1 MIARLMEI
9 GIIILVVAWGLG
21 TAVSAAETSPAI
33 TPTPAVTSSDI
44 VITDDIEPYFGPLVP
59 GNPLYELKLALEN
72 LDEAFTL
79 DTSEKVLKQVNHAE
93 LRISEIKGLLLM
105 NRSEEAERA
114 LDAYLEKMDLAA
126 AGISAVP
133 VRTTGVAEA
142 YEKHVK
148 HELVLWDLLQENP
161 ESTQLWRAYNQ
172 SISLEEKFLEKST
185 VRIEK
190 RLTQLNRVTA
200 RIVKISEK
208 AGDSGQV
215 QGSDTSI
222 TTVPTTSD
230 HGKGKEKQVG
240 KVEDTTP
247 VTTRTTVPTGASD
260 KDKGNGKEKGP
271 K

>member
-9 GIIILVVAWGLG
+9 GIIVLVVAWGLG
-21 TAVSAAETSPAI
+21 TAAGAVETTQGTA
-33 TPTPAVTSSDI
+33 SSDI
-44 VITDDIEPYFGPLVP
+44 VITDDVQAYYGPLVP

-79 DTSEKVLKQVNHAE
+79 DTSEKVMKQVDHAE
-93 LRISEIKGLLLM
+93 IRISEIKGLLFM

-114 LDAYLEKMDLAA
+114 LDAYIEKMDLAA
-126 AGISAVP
+126 AGISSVP
-133 VRTTGVAEA
+133 VRTSGIAEA
-142 YEKHVK
+142 YTQHVK
-148 HELVLWDLLQENP
+148 HELVLYDLLQENP
-161 ESTQLWRAYNQ
+161 ESTQLQQAYDH
-172 SISLEEKFLEKST
+172 SLSLEEKFLEKST

-215 QGSDTSI
+215 RGSDTSI

-240 KVEDTTP
+240 KGGDTTP
-247 VTTRTTVPTGASD
+247 VTTMTTVPTGASD
-260 KDKGNGKEKGP
+260 KNKGNGKEKGP